1 MICAITYFIED
12 LLQKDYNAFSF
23 VHCLGFFSLINYLE
37 SPWQYKIKIF
47 KCVQDFLAFKQK
59 TALRHWPKIVNTN
72 YSTISVHV
80 AMIKRNWNRMI
91 GYCFFLCR
99 KYWPIWAGVFIG
111 NFSVYSAT
119 RFWTVLHS
127 SGFTPNK
134 CVLFDWLNYWTVPRG
149 DGKPRNKQEMNGD
162 CLRYISPRSRL
173 PERVPRLLSK
183 QDFFFSLFF
192 PSSLPF

>member
-1 MICAITYFIED
+1 M
-12 LLQKDYNAFSF
+12 
-23 VHCLGFFSLINYLE
+23 
-37 SPWQYKIKIF
+37 
-47 KCVQDFLAFKQK
+47 
-59 TALRHWPKIVNTN
+59 
-72 YSTISVHV
+72 
-80 AMIKRNWNRMI
+80 
-91 GYCFFLCR
+91 FFLCR

-183 QDFFFSLFF
+183 QDFFSLSFF
-192 PSSLPF
+192 PLLFRFSACKIFSHVGCLIFCILLKSRMLLVILVLAWTTFGCSNF

>member
-1 MICAITYFIED
+1 M
-12 LLQKDYNAFSF
+12 L
-23 VHCLGFFSLINYLE
+23 VFFSLINYLE

-72 YSTISVHV
+72 WLFQFMLQWLNETEIAWSVNV
-80 AMIKRNWNRMI
+80 
-91 GYCFFLCR
+91 FLCR
-99 KYWPIWAGVFIG
+99 KYWHIWAGVFIG

-162 CLRYISPRSRL
+162 CLRYIIAKISASRTCS
-173 PERVPRLLSK
+173 EIIKQTRFFFLSL
-183 QDFFFSLFF
+183 FSLF
-192 PSSLPF
+192 SSVLVHARYLATLGV